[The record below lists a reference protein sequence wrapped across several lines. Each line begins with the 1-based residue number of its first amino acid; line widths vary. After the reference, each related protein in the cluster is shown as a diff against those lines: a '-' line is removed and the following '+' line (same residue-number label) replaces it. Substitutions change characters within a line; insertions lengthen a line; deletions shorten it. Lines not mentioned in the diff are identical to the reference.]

1 MNVSGK
7 ASGCYLR
14 LPAAL
19 FSSLAAVL
27 QKKEQGSRKVEL
39 IFFCEKNE
47 AETCP

>member
-1 MNVSGK
+1 VLLFKVTCGF
-7 ASGCYLR
+7 
-14 LPAAL
+14 

-27 QKKEQGSRKVEL
+27 QKKEQGSQKVEV